1 MYKMPPLMRKAPV
14 SRPRGREWMRKA
26 RWARAHFWP
35 IKTLEWA
42 PKSASPSNLGTLAPS
57 SSHSA
62 ARTHPGQNSLVVP
75 SSLRF
80 PSFHHI
86 PKSKTPGNALFFPV
100 PFLPFSV
107 SCACAT
113 VTPRY
118 SVRGWAAPLGDHL
131 LARCGC
137 LSETCNPQRVLFRAI
152 SCL

>member
-42 PKSASPSNLGTLAPS
+42 PKSHAPSNLGTLAPS

-86 PKSKTPGNALFFPV
+86 PKSKTSGERFVLPCSFPAIFGLLRLCDRDATILGSRLGGSFRR
-100 PFLPFSV
+100 PFACSLWLPFRNLQS
-107 SCACAT
+107 ST
-113 VTPRY
+113 SP
-118 SVRGWAAPLGDHL
+118 
-131 LARCGC
+131 
-137 LSETCNPQRVLFRAI
+137 F
-152 SCL
+152 